1 MVLALEERRWV
12 ECSLTSCKWK
22 HGLNISDNKQESIFH
37 LKLLQ
42 LHSCYVVIFVAC
54 GKRTGTSSY
63 DWPVVVAE
71 LSAIFL
77 FVLLYLA
84 GGPVWN
90 GLITVTA
97 AAAC

>member
-1 MVLALEERRWV
+1 M
-12 ECSLTSCKWK
+12 
-22 HGLNISDNKQESIFH
+22 
-37 LKLLQ
+37 
-42 LHSCYVVIFVAC
+42 IFVAC
-54 GKRTGTSSY
+54 ASTEKKEKRTGISSY
-63 DWPVVVAE
+63 AWPVVVAE